1 MAKKNV
7 IVKSELRKTLPEV
20 ASFLRE
26 LADKVETGQVT
37 LVQAGQ
43 DVTVE
48 LPDSVDFE
56 LEYYEKAKKNGLK
69 KQLEIELEWV
79 EGEKKHQSVT
89 LG

>member
-26 LADKVETGQVT
+26 LADKIETGEVT

-48 LPDSVDFE
+48 FPDSVDFE
-56 LEYYEKAKKNGLK
+56 LEYYEQAKKNGLK
-69 KQLEIELEWV
+69 KQLEIELEWI
-79 EGEKKHQSVT
+79 EGGKKHQSVT

>member
-26 LADKVETGQVT
+26 LADKVETGKVT

-56 LEYYEKAKKNGLK
+56 LEYYEQTKKNGLK